1 MLVILGVGAVLVIV
15 VTIDALKL
23 TMREEPS
30 GCLLAFGSVFLLFL
44 LALTVMLWP

>member
-1 MLVILGVGAVLVIV
+1 MLVILGVGTVVVLLA
-15 VTIDALKL
+15 TIAALKL

-30 GCLLAFGSVFLLFL
+30 GCFLAFGSVFLLFL